1 MDTEE
6 AKEIAH
12 HQRIGHP
19 QTDEGPYYH
28 NAWWEGYKG
37 GVKGMLGGLI
47 IGAIV
52 GALMGALVMG
62 GLALAGIPLAG
73 IGIAAVIGGFSA
85 LGAYHGAHEFNQVGI
100 VTGAVS
106 ASHERAEERMK
117 EFEDSRF
124 AELKRDIAGLKA
136 VVTGERPPEPMA
148 VDGEPDGRAV
158 DANHRDYRTQHCS
171 EGHCPPEM
179 KPVFW
184 KVAGIGLA
192 VGAAAGALFGGSG
205 LMGHLLHPIAEGLAQ
220 NQITAASTI
229 VGGAAGA
236 SFGINRDLFRRVFD
250 VTDHWFR
257 GIVIPP
263 ANGGEKARTQDLSP
277 FPPSPALRKTE
288 TPSPRVLLT
297 STETSRS
304 TTFYQDAETVRRAAL
319 LALDHTQVRRPH

>member
-52 GALMGALVMG
+52 GALMGALVTG

-136 VVTGERPPEPMA
+136 VVTGEKPPEPMA
-148 VDGEPDGRAV
+148 VDGVPDGRAV
-158 DANHRDYRTQHCS
+158 DANHRDYRTRHCS

-205 LMGHLLHPIAEGLAQ
+205 LM
-220 NQITAASTI
+220 
-229 VGGAAGA
+229 
-236 SFGINRDLFRRVFD
+236 
-250 VTDHWFR
+250 
-257 GIVIPP
+257 
-263 ANGGEKARTQDLSP
+263 
-277 FPPSPALRKTE
+277 
-288 TPSPRVLLT
+288 
-297 STETSRS
+297 
-304 TTFYQDAETVRRAAL
+304 
-319 LALDHTQVRRPH
+319 